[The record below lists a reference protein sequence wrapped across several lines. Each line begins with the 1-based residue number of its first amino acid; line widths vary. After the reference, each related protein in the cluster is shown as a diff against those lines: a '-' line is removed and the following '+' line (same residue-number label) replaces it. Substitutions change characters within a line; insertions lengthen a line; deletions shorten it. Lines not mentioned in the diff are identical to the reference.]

1 MIQFENDMEL
11 RRFLQ
16 NELVST
22 SEVAE
27 LLGCTR
33 QYIHNCVKKG
43 ILEPVKVG
51 SKERIFFKSDIIA
64 HIERKRK

>member
-16 NELVST
+16 SELVST

-33 QYIHNCVKKG
+33 QYIHDCVK
-43 ILEPVKVG
+43 VVG
-51 SKERIFFKSDIIA
+51 ELT
-64 HIERKRK
+64 